1 MPVVVSLSEVIDAM
15 EMQGDE
21 SRAYL
26 DPATG
31 KIVDISDED
40 CRLVEDDVDPGDL
53 PEWQRD
59 DLPRIRAALEAL
71 ESNRLLAL
79 PDKFEIH
86 EWDIMRR
93 FANERDDENERQEL
107 LEAIHGSGAFRMFKS
122 CLRRLQIEKPW
133 HSFRDA
139 RLEQHAKDW
148 LESHGI
154 AYQ

>member
-1 MPVVVSLSEVIDAM
+1 MRIVVAVRDIIDAM
-15 EMQGDE
+15 EMQGEE

-26 DPATG
+26 DPTTG
-31 KIVDISDED
+31 EIVNISDED
-40 CRLVEDDVDPGDL
+40 RMLAENDVDPADL

-59 DLPRIRAALEAL
+59 ALPRIRATMEAL
-71 ESNRLLAL
+71 ENNRLLAL

-93 FANERDDENERQEL
+93 FANERDDEDEREEL
-107 LEAIHGSGAFRMFKS
+107 LGAIHGSGAFPMFKS
-122 CLRRLQIEKPW
+122 CLRRLQIEQQW
-133 HSFRDA
+133 YSFRNA

-154 AYQ
+154 AFQ